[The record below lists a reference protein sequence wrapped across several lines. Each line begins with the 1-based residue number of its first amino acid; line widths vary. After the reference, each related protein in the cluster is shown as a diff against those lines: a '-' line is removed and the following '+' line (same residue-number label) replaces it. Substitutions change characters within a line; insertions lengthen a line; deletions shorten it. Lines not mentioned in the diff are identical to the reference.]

1 MNKEMIVKKTSGPN
15 GPEVF
20 YLRDQLNTGVGF
32 KEYRFNDI
40 PSEPEHRGKR

>member
-20 YLRDQLNTGVGF
+20 SLRDQLNTGGSF

>member
-1 MNKEMIVKKTSGPN
+1 MNKEMIVKKTSKWSGS
-15 GPEVF
+15 F
-20 YLRDQLNTGVGF
+20 FLRDQLNTGVGF